1 MAGGTDGNIISYDA
15 SGDPVAIATGDDG
28 QVLTSAGAGQP
39 PAFEAAAGG
48 GAWTLI
54 KTITAS
60 SDATISFVDGASDV
74 VLDSTYDEYIFKFY
88 NMHPETHNVSFSFN
102 LSIDGGSNY
111 NVTKTTTLFRAWH
124 PEDDS
129 TTSLDY
135 KTGSDLAESTDFQIL
150 TGSVGDDNDSSCSGT
165 LHLFDPSNTT
175 FVKHFISNVQNMI
188 GNGSSRQDFVAGYGN
203 TTSAVDAI
211 QFKFASGD
219 IDSGKIKL
227 FGIG

>member
-1 MAGGTDGNIISYDA
+1 MSGIIAQNVGRHTGLVKA
-15 SGDPVAIATGDDG
+15 S
-28 QVLTSAGAGQP
+28 S
-39 PAFEAAAGG
+39 GG
-48 GAWTLI
+48 GDVVWNLI
-54 KTITAS
+54 QTQTAS
-60 SDATISFVDGASDV
+60 ASETISFTSG
-74 VLDSTYDEYIFKFY
+74 LDSTYDEYIFKFY

-129 TTSLDY
+129 TTSWAY
-135 KTGSDLAESTDFQIL
+135 KTDADLAESTDFQIL

-219 IDSGKIKL
+219 IDSGEITL